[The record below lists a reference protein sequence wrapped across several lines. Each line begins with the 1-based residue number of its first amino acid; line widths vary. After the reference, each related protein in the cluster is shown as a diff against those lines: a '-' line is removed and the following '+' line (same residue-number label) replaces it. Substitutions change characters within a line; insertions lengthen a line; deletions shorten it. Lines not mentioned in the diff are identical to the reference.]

1 MRIISFL
8 GKKCCGKAALI
19 SLEEKKSLPIWF
31 LNYAKICQC
40 DNYYSAYESLEMMYP
55 VEKKEMEQ
63 EELSTREIS
72 DWFRT
77 FLSDSEGHL
86 KEEYMEVLFQK
97 RNSEIAE
104 ILCTIDSYK
113 RKQKKRS
120 AEKEFLE
127 QWDCLEENIL
137 TFERDC
143 SF

>member
-1 MRIISFL
+1 MLTEFAFGIKMNYEDYKLFR
-8 GKKCCGKAALI
+8 KKVLRQSSI
-19 SLEEKKSLPIWF
+19 NFFRREEIFTYLV

-113 RKQKKRS
+113 RKQKKRI
-120 AEKEFLE
+120 EIKF
-127 QWDCLEENIL
+127 
-137 TFERDC
+137 R
-143 SF
+143 